1 MEDKEK
7 EFFENLIKAEVENT
21 VKISMNTQL
30 MPKIEELKNLIQTQK
45 RKRLAERI
53 TNRVI
58 CTIGIIFAI
67 PRLISVLSEKLYTTS
82 LKKPI
87 FDEDWTSEYVKVK
100 RTKVKEH
107 NYNGWFIWESRDTAG
122 YRK

>member
-58 CTIGIIFAI
+58 CTIGIIFAM
-67 PRLISVLSEKLYTTS
+67 LSEKLYTTS

-100 RTKVKEH
+100 RTKGKEH
-107 NYNGWFIWESRDTAG
+107 NDNG
-122 YRK
+122 

>member
-45 RKRLAERI
+45 KKEISRENNQQSDMYHR
-53 TNRVI
+53 NNI
-58 CTIGIIFAI
+58 CNT
-67 PRLISVLSEKLYTTS
+67 
-82 LKKPI
+82 
-87 FDEDWTSEYVKVK
+87 
-100 RTKVKEH
+100 
-107 NYNGWFIWESRDTAG
+107 
-122 YRK
+122 

>member
-1 MEDKEK
+1 M
-7 EFFENLIKAEVENT
+7 
-21 VKISMNTQL
+21 
-30 MPKIEELKNLIQTQK
+30 
-45 RKRLAERI
+45 
-53 TNRVI
+53 I

-100 RTKVKEH
+100 RTKGKEH
-107 NYNGWFIWESRDTAG
+107 NDNG
-122 YRK
+122 

>member
-7 EFFENLIKAEVENT
+7 EFIENLIKAEVENT

-45 RKRLAERI
+45 RKRLAEWI

-100 RTKVKEH
+100 RTKGKEH
-107 NYNGWFIWESRDTAG
+107 NDNGWFIWESRDTAG

>member
-45 RKRLAERI
+45 RKEISRENNQQSDMYHR
-53 TNRVI
+53 NNI
-58 CTIGIIFAI
+58 CNT
-67 PRLISVLSEKLYTTS
+67 
-82 LKKPI
+82 
-87 FDEDWTSEYVKVK
+87 
-100 RTKVKEH
+100 
-107 NYNGWFIWESRDTAG
+107 
-122 YRK
+122 